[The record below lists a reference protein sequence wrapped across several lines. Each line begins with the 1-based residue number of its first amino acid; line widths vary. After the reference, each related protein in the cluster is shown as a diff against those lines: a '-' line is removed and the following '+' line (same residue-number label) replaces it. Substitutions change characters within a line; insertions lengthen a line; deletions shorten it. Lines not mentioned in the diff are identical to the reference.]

1 MGLSNSVTVTAI
13 STVHN
18 SDRDWYSITHTG
30 NPGNPIPR
38 DCKEVYQRGCTQDGV
53 YTIDPH
59 CPNQK
64 PFQVYC
70 NNQYT
75 VFQRRMDG
83 SENFNRGWDD
93 YVMGFGSVWS
103 EQWLGLEKIH
113 CLTTRTAR
121 TEMRID
127 MADFRGDKKY
137 AYYNFFMVGNAAS
150 KYKLQV
156 AGYSGTAGD
165 SILYGSGIHILN
177 GMAFSTHDRDND
189 LANYN
194 CAQSW
199 KGGWWHNSCMCSL
212 LNGIYHHDTTPRAWE
227 AVYWHTF
234 TGGGHSLKFAEMKLR
249 ARD

>member
-1 MGLSNSVTVTAI
+1 
-13 STVHN
+13 
-18 SDRDWYSITHTG
+18 
-30 NPGNPIPR
+30 
-38 DCKEVYQRGCTQDGV
+38 
-53 YTIDPH
+53 
-59 CPNQK
+59 
-64 PFQVYC
+64 
-70 NNQYT
+70 
-75 VFQRRMDG
+75 MDG

-93 YVMGFGSVWS
+93 YVSGFGRICG
-103 EQWLGLEKIH
+103 EHWLGLEKIH

-165 SILYGSGIHILN
+165 SIINSHNIN
-177 GMAFSTHDRDND
+177 GMPFSTRDRDND
-189 LANYN
+189 LAHYN

-199 KGGWWHNSCMCSL
+199 KGGWWYNRCMHSQ

-227 AVYWHTF
+227 AVIWNTF
-234 TGGGHSLKFAEMKLR
+234 IGSDRSLKFAEMKLR

>member
-1 MGLSNSVTVTAI
+1 MNWIIA
-13 STVHN
+13 
-18 SDRDWYSITHTG
+18 TG
-30 NPGNPIPR
+30 SPGNPIPR

-83 SENFNRGWDD
+83 SENFNRGWAD
-93 YVMGFGSVWS
+93 YVSGFGSVWG

-137 AYYNFFMVGNAAS
+137 AYYNFFMIGNAAS

-156 AGYSGTAGD
+156 AGYKGTAGD
-165 SILYGSGIHILN
+165 SIISSYNIN
-177 GMAFSTHDRDND
+177 GMAFSTPDSDND
-189 LANYN
+189 LSSSN
-194 CAQSW
+194 CAQLR
-199 KGGWWHNSCMCSL
+199 KGGWWYKTCTHSQ
-212 LNGIYHHDTTPRAWE
+212 LNGIYHHDTTPSFRE
-227 AVYWHTF
+227 AVSWNTF
-234 TGGGHSLKFAEMKLR
+234 TDRTHSLKFAEMKLR

>member
-1 MGLSNSVTVTAI
+1 MLGVS
-13 STVHN
+13 
-18 SDRDWYSITHTG
+18 SITHTG
-30 NPGNPIPR
+30 NPGKPIPR
-38 DCKEVYQRGCTQDGV
+38 DCKEVYLRGCTQDGV

-64 PFQVYC
+64 PFKVYC

-83 SENFNRGWDD
+83 SENFTRGWAD
-93 YVMGFGSVWS
+93 YVSGFGSVWG

-121 TEMRID
+121 AEMRID

-150 KYKLQV
+150 EYKLQV

-165 SILYGSGIHILN
+165 SIISSYNIT
-177 GMAFSTHDRDND
+177 GMAFTTHDNDND
-189 LANYN
+189 KWTRGN
-194 CAQSW
+194 CARLR
-199 KGGWWHNSCMCSL
+199 KGGWWHNFCTHSQ
-212 LNGIYHHDTTPRAWE
+212 LNGIYQHDTAPISGDAI
-227 AVYWHTF
+227 YWNTF
-234 TGGGHSLKFAEMKLR
+234 TTYDRSLKFAEMKLK

>member
-1 MGLSNSVTVTAI
+1 MLGDS
-13 STVHN
+13 
-18 SDRDWYSITHTG
+18 SITSIG

-38 DCKEVYQRGCTQDGV
+38 DCKEVHQRGCTQDGV

-64 PFQVYC
+64 PFNVYC

-83 SENFNRGWDD
+83 SENFTRGWAD
-93 YVMGFGSVWS
+93 YVSGFGSVWG

-127 MADFRGDKKY
+127 MANFQGDKKY

-165 SILYGSGIHILN
+165 SIRYSSANIN
-177 GMAFSTHDRDND
+177 GMAFTTYDNDND
-189 LANYN
+189 LHGYN
-194 CAQSW
+194 CAQEW
-199 KGGWWHNSCMCSL
+199 KGGWWYKQCMRSQ
-212 LNGIYHHDTTPRAWE
+212 LNGIYHHDTTPRE
-227 AVYWHTF
+227 AEGVFWRTF
-234 TGGGHSLKFAEMKLR
+234 TGYTHSLKFAEMKLR

>member
-1 MGLSNSVTVTAI
+1 MTVTAI

-30 NPGNPIPR
+30 NPGNPTPR

-83 SENFNRGWDD
+83 SVNFNRGWAD
-93 YVMGFGSVWS
+93 YVSGFGSVWG
-103 EQWLGLEKIH
+103 EHWLGLEKIH

-121 TEMRID
+121 TGMRID

-137 AYYNFFMVGNAAS
+137 AYFNFFMVGNAAS

-165 SILYGSGIHILN
+165 SIKYGSGGHNIN
-177 GMAFSTHDRDND
+177 GMAFSTYDRDND
-189 LANYN
+189 LNSGN
-194 CAQSW
+194 CAQSY
-199 KGGWWHNSCMCSL
+199 KGGWWHNSCTCSL
-212 LNGIYHHDTTPRAWE
+212 LNGIYHHGTTTSLYE
-227 AVYWHTF
+227 VVYWETF
-234 TGGGHSLKFAEMKLR
+234 TGSSRSLKFAEMKLR

>member
-1 MGLSNSVTVTAI
+1 MSN
-13 STVHN
+13 
-18 SDRDWYSITHTG
+18 HTG
-30 NPGNPIPR
+30 NPGEPIPR
-38 DCKEVYQRGCTQDGV
+38 DCKEVHRRRCTQDGV

-70 NNQYT
+70 NNKYT
-75 VFQRRMDG
+75 IFQRRMDG
-83 SENFNRGWDD
+83 SVNFTKGWDD
-93 YVMGFGSVWS
+93 YVSGFGSVWG

-127 MADFRGDKKY
+127 MADFQGDKKY

-165 SILYGSGIHILN
+165 SIEYGSGGDNHN
-177 GMAFSTHDRDND
+177 GMAFSTYDSDND
-189 LANYN
+189 LASYH
-194 CAQSW
+194 CAQYT
-199 KGGWWHNSCMCSL
+199 KGGWWFNACMSSQ
-212 LNGIYHHDTTPRAWE
+212 LNGIYHHDTTPIASE
-227 AVYWHTF
+227 AVYWYTF
-234 TGGGHSLKFAEMKLR
+234 PGYKCSLKFAEMKLR